1 MINLF
6 FLNLIF
12 QGHIKVTKSLT
23 LKLKDLQKKER
34 LKRPLIF

>member
-1 MINLF
+1 
-6 FLNLIF
+6 LIF

-34 LKRPLIF
+34 LKAINFLTVNDFY